1 MKAPETRRGGRYAM
15 AERDFELFAPAPAE
29 CEHRTMGQ
37 LWHEYLDHIPRAPL
51 CEVAGHAHPQST
63 VDFIVAVSRGEFA

>member
-15 AERDFELFAPAPAE
+15 AERDFDPITIAPVE
-29 CEHRTMGQ
+29 EHRTMGQ